1 MSERRQEQR
10 RRTYLGGQVAFNNRW
25 STMSCVVRNLSE
37 HGARLDFADPAFIPD
52 DVDLIIPLRGDSRRA
67 RVVWREQRAVGVTFA
82 MPERG
87 SVIPIGV
94 AREMHKLKAE
104 RDMLARRV
112 KELTDTLT

>member
-10 RRTYLGGQVAFNNRW
+10 RRTYLGGLVAFNNRW
-25 STMSCVVRNLSE
+25 STMECLVRNLSAS
-37 HGARLDFADPAFIPD
+37 GARLEFADPAFIPD
-52 DVDLIIPLRGDSRRA
+52 DVDLVIPLRGDSRRA
-67 RVVWREQRAVGVTFA
+67 RVIWREQRTVGVTFVA
-82 MPERG
+82 PEGG